1 MTPSPAFAF
10 AAVAALVPNLT
21 PLDTLT
27 SGFASIA
34 RLPRGV
40 TVTEGSRGGQTDQAP
55 PTLYDMEGCPF
66 CRRVREVATELDMV
80 VNLVPS
86 ARGSRSRDALAEY
99 AAAAGSNVQV
109 PFLLDGDTR
118 LFESEEICRHL
129 IAKYGA
135 TVDVPGVGTGFVAS
149 ALRLGRGGL
158 VDKSALPAPP
168 DRPLVLYSYE
178 GNQFCRL
185 VREARAARCPTA
197 ALSPQL
203 VASHSLLLQVLCEL
217 DLPYELRSAGKGSPR
232 REELKILTGGSSQC
246 PFLLDPNSGVQL
258 AESADIVEYL
268 RGRYSR
274 GGASV
279 GSS

>member
-185 VREARAARCPTA
+185 VRE
-197 ALSPQL
+197 
-203 VASHSLLLQVLCEL
+203 VLCEL